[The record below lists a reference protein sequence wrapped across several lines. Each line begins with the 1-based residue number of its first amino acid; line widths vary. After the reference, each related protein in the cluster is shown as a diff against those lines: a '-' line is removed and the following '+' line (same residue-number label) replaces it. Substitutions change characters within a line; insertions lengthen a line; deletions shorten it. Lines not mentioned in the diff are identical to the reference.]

1 MSDAWS
7 NGLFSCTKDCT
18 NFLIACCVPCGLHYL
33 HAKATER
40 ATNSGINLFYKIQFY
55 KINYFNQVLLA

>member
-7 NGLFSCTKDCT
+7 NGLCSCTNNCT
-18 NFLIACCVPCGLHYL
+18 NFLIACCVPCGLHYM

-40 ATNSGINLFYKIQFY
+40 ATNNGKIFLKIKNWYYK
-55 KINYFNQVLLA
+55 